1 MADST
6 GYRYYAR
13 KEEDDVKTLKS
24 AMTNKTTTQWTG
36 YCIRETKLP
45 IVCVME

>member
-13 KEEDDVKTLKS
+13 KEEDDVKTLKHP
-24 AMTNKTTTQWTG
+24 MTNKNNHTMDRLL
-36 YCIRETKLP
+36 IRETKLP